1 MEDLRR
7 KSLYQWPDVILT
19 MAGTMELMAV
29 ESATESSNLPT
40 MRNNQPFYFMILVL
54 FDFSNCGVDTYE
66 TGMSWFTAM
75 ECCYF
80 NKVC

>member
-29 ESATESSNLPT
+29 ESATESSNLLT
-40 MRNNQPFYFMILVL
+40 MRNTCLFILD
-54 FDFSNCGVDTYE
+54 DFSLI
-66 TGMSWFTAM
+66 
-75 ECCYF
+75 
-80 NKVC
+80 